1 LVKACGELA
10 VPWFAFSRINLDANE
25 MLKRLDGKYQQTKN
39 PSEIVRAS
47 HFTVYPVEYEE
58 RIIPRGEPCE
68 IAKHYFNRG

>member
-1 LVKACGELA
+1 
-10 VPWFAFSRINLDANE
+10 